1 FDRVRR
7 EFARVVTR
15 DLVAV
20 AGGPDDVR
28 IAGIGQRMPG
38 FAAAQ
43 AVIPLQ
49 RAGWL
54 PAVGDRFCRGLLR
67 AAGSKADT
75 SRRSVHFRQLRQQ
88 GRIAGLVE
96 AAVAFGAWPAVAG
109 QGRVVGAGDEVT
121 QRQQAIAA
129 GLGQRAWP
137 AHGEEVLA
145 VAVDPV
151 RHLVVGGDVV
161 VLPDRQDHVDG
172 IAGAGGD
179 AGAAIAG
186 DDVVGRIGR
195 IDPHVVAIAAT
206 CRAHGL
212 GVAAVAAEG
221 APTVSGKVRTAV
233 GDVDVVG
240 VLGVDRDADVVAG
253 AAGERTVGAGEFPAL
268 AVIVRAPQRTLVEG
282 LDQGVD
288 PLWIGWGDG
297 HVDLAQGRFR
307 QALVQPG
314 PGHAVVA
321 RGEYAAAR
329 TAAVLL
335 PGALGDLPGAGKEY
349 VRVVRVHAQAG
360 AAGILVDE
368 QRAFPGLAAVGGA
381 EHAALLLRR
390 RSTPQRAHEHVVGIA
405 RVDHDA
411 RDASGFRQAHVLPV
425 LAGIGGLVH
434 AVTDHV
440 AWTDHPWLAGTH
452 PDRIGIGRR
461 DRKRADRRHVLV
473 VEDGDVGVAA
483 IGGLPQ
489 AARCR
494 AQVIRGVVAGDAD
507 GGRDAPARRRA
518 HVVELQRGDCRGA
531 LQVRRPG
538 GVLCV
543 GGG

>member
-161 VLPDRQDHVDG
+161 VLPDRQDHVDRV
-172 IAGAGGD
+172 AGAGG
-179 AGAAIAG
+179 
-186 DDVVGRIGR
+186 DVVGRIGR
-195 IDPHVVAIAAT
+195 VDPHVVAIAAA
-206 CRAHGL
+206 CRPHGL
-212 GVAAVAAEG
+212 GVAPVATEG
-221 APTVSGKVRTAV
+221 APAVSGEVRAAV
-233 GDVDVVG
+233 GDVDVVR
-240 VLGVDRDADVVAG
+240 VLWIDRDADVVAG
-253 AAGERTVGAGEFPAL
+253 AAGERTVRAGEFPLL
-268 AVIVRAPQRTLVEG
+268 AAIVRAPQRTLVEG

-314 PGHAVVA
+314 P
-321 RGEYAAAR
+321 
-329 TAAVLL
+329 
-335 PGALGDLPGAGKEY
+335 
-349 VRVVRVHAQAG
+349 
-360 AAGILVDE
+360 
-368 QRAFPGLAAVGGA
+368 
-381 EHAALLLRR
+381 
-390 RSTPQRAHEHVVGIA
+390 
-405 RVDHDA
+405 
-411 RDASGFRQAHVLPV
+411 
-425 LAGIGGLVH
+425 
-434 AVTDHV
+434 
-440 AWTDHPWLAGTH
+440 
-452 PDRIGIGRR
+452 
-461 DRKRADRRHVLV
+461 
-473 VEDGDVGVAA
+473 
-483 IGGLPQ
+483 
-489 AARCR
+489 
-494 AQVIRGVVAGDAD
+494 
-507 GGRDAPARRRA
+507 
-518 HVVELQRGDCRGA
+518 
-531 LQVRRPG
+531 
-538 GVLCV
+538 
-543 GGG
+543 